1 MLKQVVAILLI
12 VTVFVQASYK
22 TLTVASFLLNQTYIE
37 LNECENRMVKN
48 STCHGKCVLAKK
60 LETQKNDHHRALAN
74 AFETQ
79 LETYYIEYTTDLQ
92 KLHKSF
98 FIFPKATLNATVR
111 RFKSCEDLSSI
122 FHPPTATV

>member
-1 MLKQVVAILLI
+1 MLKQCVAILLI

-79 LETYYIEYTTDLQ
+79 LETYYIQNTDFK
-92 KLHKSF
+92 KLDKPF
-98 FIFPKATLNATVR
+98 FSYPKATLNATVR
-111 RFKSCEDLSSI
+111 RFKSFDDLSSI